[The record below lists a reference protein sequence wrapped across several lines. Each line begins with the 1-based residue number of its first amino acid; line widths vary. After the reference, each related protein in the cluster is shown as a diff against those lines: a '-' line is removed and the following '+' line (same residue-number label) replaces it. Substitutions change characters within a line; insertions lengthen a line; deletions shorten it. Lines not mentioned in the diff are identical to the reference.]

1 VSELGYNYL
10 DTRFSGTSATP
21 LPIDNKALMDEF
33 FLPQD
38 LGVAASLEQSELR
51 NYFQKL

>member
-10 DTRFSGTSATP
+10 DTRFSGTSS
-21 LPIDNKALMDEF
+21 IALSGANADLFSEF

-38 LGVAASLEQSELR
+38 LGVASSLVQTELKS
-51 NYFQKL
+51 YFQKN

>member
-21 LPIDNKALMDEF
+21 LSTDNNALMDEF

-38 LGVAASLEQSELR
+38 LGVATSLEQSELR
-51 NYFQKL
+51 SYFQKL